1 MTTNESTL
9 SSSPSLESVK
19 SQFAQWR
26 ATRVKGNTIP
36 SSLWDAARGLTK
48 SYNYKQIASELKIN
62 PNRLRKKIGNLSH
75 QEDSLPTSSH
85 FVKASL
91 PSLSSP
97 SPETPSLEQ
106 KIFYPHINTGSL
118 ELTRVDGTIL
128 KASGL
133 DNKALLSLI
142 QGFLKQ

>member
-1 MTTNESTL
+1 MTANESTL
-9 SSSPSLESVK
+9 SSSPILESVK

-26 ATRVKGNTIP
+26 ATRVKGNRIP
-36 SSLWDAARGLTK
+36 SSLWDAARGLTR

-62 PNRLRKKIGNLSH
+62 PNRLCKKIGDLSH
-75 QEDSLPTSSH
+75 QGDSRPASSPFVKVSLP
-85 FVKASL
+85 
-91 PSLSSP
+91 PLSS
-97 SPETPSLEQ
+97 SPEAPSLEQ
-106 KIFYPHINTGSL
+106 KIFYPLIHTGSI

-142 QGFLKQ
+142 QGFLNP

>member
-9 SSSPSLESVK
+9 SSNPTLESVK

-26 ATRVKGNTIP
+26 ATRVKGNRIP
-36 SSLWDAARGLTK
+36 NSLWDAAKGLIR
-48 SYNYKQIASELKIN
+48 SYNYKQIAFELKIN
-62 PNRLRKKIGNLSH
+62 PNRLRKKIRDLSH

-85 FVKASL
+85 FVKVSL
-91 PSLSSP
+91 PSSSSP
-97 SPETPSLEQ
+97 SQEAPSLEQ
-106 KIFYPHINTGSL
+106 KIFYPHIHTGSL